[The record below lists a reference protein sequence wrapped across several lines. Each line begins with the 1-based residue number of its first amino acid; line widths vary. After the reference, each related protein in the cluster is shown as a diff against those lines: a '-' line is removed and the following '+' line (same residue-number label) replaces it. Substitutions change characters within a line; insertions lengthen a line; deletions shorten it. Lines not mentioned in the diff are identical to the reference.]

1 MNERNFDSIP
11 AKACRF
17 SECEFII
24 GDNGEKSKTAPI
36 KLTARSGKPIEHW
49 FWGRVVHDLAGMR
62 LHKSR
67 LPVDYA
73 HDDKEVIGYL
83 NRFDTQSGDLV
94 VSGALVPFKDT
105 DRATEIIHK
114 NREGVPYEASINF
127 GGDGIKI
134 EEVPEGFV
142 AQVNGYAFD
151 GPGVIIRE
159 WPLRGVAICPYGA
172 DANTNSSVL
181 SGSESQKYAATVIK
195 SQPLTAKEENEMSTS
210 VDVAAE
216 VKEETVAENLTAVEA
231 VVGEEGKPVED
242 TPAETAELTA
252 PVVETETPEGEEEKP
267 VVELSRDEF
276 LQIVKEFGADVAAQT
291 VADGGGYVEALK
303 LAAGK
308 LKKENADLRAQVD
321 KLATNSCGTPAP
333 VNAAQKTEKQSLFKT
348 GK

>member
-17 SECEFII
+17 SECEFVI

-83 NRFDTQSGDLV
+83 NRFDSQSGDLV

-134 EEVPEGFV
+134 EEVADGFV

-181 SGSESQKYAATVIK
+181 SGSESQKFAATVIK
-195 SQPLTAKEENEMSTS
+195 PQPLTAKEENEMSTS

-231 VVGEEGKPVED
+231 VVGEEVKPVED

-252 PVVETETPEGEEEKP
+252 PVVETVTPEGEEDKS

-276 LQIVKEFGADVAAQT
+276 LQIVKEFGAEVAAQT

-308 LKKENADLRAQVD
+308 LKKENADLRAQVE
-321 KLATNSCGTPAP
+321 KLAGNSCGTPAP
-333 VNAAQKTEKQSLFKT
+333 VKAAPKTEKQSLFKT